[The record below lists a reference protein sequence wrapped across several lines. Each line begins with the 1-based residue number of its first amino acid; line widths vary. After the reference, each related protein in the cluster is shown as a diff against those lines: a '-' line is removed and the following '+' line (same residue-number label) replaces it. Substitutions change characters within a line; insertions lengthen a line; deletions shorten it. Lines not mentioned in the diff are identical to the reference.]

1 MLVQIWIKDNED
13 DFCVIDDCFGV
24 SPLLLIADLKKQD
37 KLDGTVGGKYY
48 IKRFE

>member
-1 MLVQIWIKDNED
+1 MKVQIWLKDNGE
-13 DFCVIDDCFGV
+13 DFCVIEDCFGV

-37 KLDGTVGGKYY
+37 KLDGTSSGKYY